1 MKRRT
6 SIHKNDIQL
15 IRQTIFTATQ
25 YIFIPVERS
34 FLRLFLCDIIWIEAA
49 GSYVKF
55 HTFHGVY
62 LSLFNLKG
70 AMNRLPMDK
79 FTRINQSVI
88 VNIIWVDWFDKDQV
102 LLSNELSFGFGKD
115 GKKDLIEKV
124 YIL

>member
-1 MKRRT
+1 MKK
-6 SIHKNDIQL
+6 IPLHKDDIQL
-15 IRQTIFTATQ
+15 ILQTIFSATQ

-55 HTFHGVY
+55 HTFHGIY

-70 AMNRLPMDK
+70 AMNRLPADK
-79 FTRINQSVI
+79 FSRINQSVI
-88 VNIIWVDWFDKDQV
+88 INIIWVDWFDKDQMI
-102 LLSNELSFGFGKD
+102 LANGLPFGFGKD
-115 GKKDLIEKV
+115 GKKDLIQKI

>member
-1 MKRRT
+1 MKK
-6 SIHKNDIQL
+6 IPLHKDDIQL
-15 IRQTIFTATQ
+15 IRQTIFSATQ

-55 HTFHGVY
+55 HTFHGIY

-70 AMNRLPMDK
+70 AMNRLPADK
-79 FTRINQSVI
+79 FSRINQSVI
-88 VNIIWVDWFDKDQV
+88 INIIWIDWFDKDQMI
-102 LLSNELSFGFGKD
+102 LANGLPFGFGKD
-115 GKKDLIEKV
+115 GKKDLIQKI